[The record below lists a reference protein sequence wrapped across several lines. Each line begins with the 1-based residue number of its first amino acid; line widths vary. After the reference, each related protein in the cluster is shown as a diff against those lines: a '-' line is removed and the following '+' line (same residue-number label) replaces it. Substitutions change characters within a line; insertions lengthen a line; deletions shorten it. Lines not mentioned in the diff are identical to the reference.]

1 MAELSEFTAMGCMY
15 ISNSKL
21 DKYVAKGV
29 SGMYALAEE
38 IIKFGEDGINW
49 GSSAGEKNTQ
59 IKNLLNYDTTA
70 VQTQI
75 AIGISAAKAIRK
87 WLTSHHGKSATDLV
101 LTGKG
106 NKKGYMTGGTWAKEI
121 EKFKFPHKGMD
132 EYNSSDLILQ
142 FGKNEFYGISL
153 KKKGTGPTAKD
164 PTIINKAFDTLL
176 QEKSKT
182 IDSLKE
188 ELKQI
193 RADYF
198 AGLLREAHK
207 EGHIDLGD
215 HSQIDTATNNMQL
228 WNKAKPD
235 KSQQEKFGG
244 LKSGKP
250 ITYINLKGSLLSTNG
265 VRKKTYDGK
274 DRGGNNEFRDWV
286 NEKLRPAKG
295 ISDSKGLYYKMYEVI
310 NKPKYI
316 KVFGETLV
324 NLILKTDLIT
334 KSVKPQ
340 TAGQLNVV
348 NNLDKYIFGFC
359 LCTASGKVSSKGV
372 VTVGE
377 GKAYEQA
384 SVLCALA
391 HFRNKNKNNKYKMSK
406 PQLVQGYGSLSTEEK
421 KVALDEV
428 AAAKVWFEIY
438 LGKTAIM
445 DIEIRY
451 KGSFTAQPQFFGYMT
466 PTFQEVAL
474 GGHCNDD

>member
-15 ISNSKL
+15 ISNTKL
-21 DKYVAKGV
+21 DKYVAQGEKG
-29 SGMYALAEE
+29 MWALAEE
-38 IIKFGEDGINW
+38 IIKFGNNGINW
-49 GSSAGEKNTQ
+49 GPEGAEKITQ
-59 IKNLLNYDTTA
+59 IKKLQNYDTNA

-87 WLTSHHGKSATDLV
+87 WLVAHHGKSATSLV

-106 NKKGYMTGGTWAKEI
+106 NKKGYMTGAEWAKEI
-121 EKFKFPHKGMD
+121 VKFQFKHKGMD
-132 EYNSSDLILQ
+132 KYNSSDLILQ
-142 FGKNEFYGISL
+142 FGAKEFYGISL

-188 ELKQI
+188 ELTQI

-244 LKSGKP
+244 LKTGKP
-250 ITYINLKGSLLSTNG
+250 LTYINLKGSLISKTG
-265 VRKKTYDGK
+265 KKKTYDGK
-274 DRGGNNEFRDWV
+274 DRGGNNEFREWI
-286 NEKLRPAKG
+286 NEKLRPEKG
-295 ISDSKGLYYKMYEVI
+295 IADTKGLYYKMYEVI
-310 NKPKYI
+310 NKEEYI
-316 KVFGETLV
+316 KTFGETLV
-324 NLILKTDLIT
+324 NLILKVDLLK
-334 KSVKPQ
+334 KSVKPL
-340 TAGQLNVV
+340 TTGQLNVV
-348 NNLDKYIFGFC
+348 NNLQDYAFGFC

-384 SVLCALA
+384 DVLVALA
-391 HFRNKNKNNKYKMSK
+391 HFEGKRKNNKYKMSK
-406 PQLVQGYGSLSTEEK
+406 PQLVRGSSRLTEEERK
-421 KVALDEV
+421 IAIEEV
-428 AAAKVWFEIY
+428 AAAKVWFEIS
-438 LGKTAIM
+438 LGDVVIM

-451 KGSFTAQPQFFGYMT
+451 KGSFTSQPQFFGYMT
-466 PTFQEVAL
+466 PAFAECAL
-474 GGHCNDD
+474 GGHCV